1 MWQGRYLLSA
11 WINVSIYEYFCHRE
25 LRGFLPRRWVGAV
38 KILGSEGRWN
48 GGLGECVP
56 HQKLFAGERAPA
68 VSKVKTVVCQ
78 VHTSSSWESSI
89 TNKTDAPVGQM
100 WRWTA
105 HAPFFPLL
113 THRLKNPSPQKP
125 KSLLFF
131 NHTLHAPVLKLL
143 GTVIS
148 ICPPALELSVYL
160 MVFGWSYH
168 SSSLWLPCA
177 HKQTVYFWRAQLA
190 FYVRVAPSVMPY
202 PSI

>member
-11 WINVSIYEYFCHRE
+11 WINVSIYEYFCHGE

-38 KILGSEGRWN
+38 KILGSKGRWN

-78 VHTSSSWESSI
+78 VHTSSPWESSI

-113 THRLKNPSPQKP
+113 THRLKNPSSQKP

-131 NHTLHAPVLKLL
+131 NHTLHAPCPKAFRDSGQHLPSRTWIISVPHGVWLVLSFVFPITALCSQADCLFLK
-143 GTVIS
+143 GTACIL
-148 ICPPALELSVYL
+148 CPCGS
-160 MVFGWSYH
+160 
-168 SSSLWLPCA
+168 
-177 HKQTVYFWRAQLA
+177 
-190 FYVRVAPSVMPY
+190 
-202 PSI
+202 